1 MKILF
6 VCHGNTCRSPM
17 AELLAKEHFQQKGT
31 GHQVLSAGLQ
41 GEEGERASKGAISVM
56 KELGLDLQRHRTRR
70 VSRDLVEGADLVLTM
85 TLAQRDLLRIAY
97 YDIPDGD
104 QRIHTLSG
112 YAGTGD
118 QDIPDPFMG
127 NLEAYRH
134 VRDRLKELIEKSEWE
149 ERA

>member
-17 AELLAKEHFQQKGT
+17 AELLAKEHFQKAGK
-31 GHQVLSAGLQ
+31 GHQALSAGLQ

-70 VSRDLVEGADLVLTM
+70 ASRDLVAGADLVLTM

-112 YAGTGD
+112 YAGKGD

-127 NLEAYRH
+127 DLEAYRQ
-134 VRDRLKELIEKSEWE
+134 VRDRLKELIETSEWE
-149 ERA
+149 DRA